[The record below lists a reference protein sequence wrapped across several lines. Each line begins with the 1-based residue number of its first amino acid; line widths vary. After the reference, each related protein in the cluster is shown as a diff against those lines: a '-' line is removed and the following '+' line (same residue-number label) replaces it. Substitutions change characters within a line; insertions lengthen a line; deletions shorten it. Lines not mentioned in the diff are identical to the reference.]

1 MLPSAPRAGFLQR
14 AGRPRKMATSIL
26 LVRALVE
33 GVEQRGTPRE
43 RFLAAAGY
51 EAERLDDGD
60 ARISVEEHDR
70 LVEIAID
77 VTGDNA
83 LGLHMGEIA
92 NATTYSLVAHLIAY
106 AATMRQA
113 IDSYLRYHR
122 ILTDQS
128 VFRLT
133 EQGQSATL
141 RFDVAPSTLV
151 CQRFHAEH
159 TLAGLFRLVQY
170 FGGGSGIH
178 RVSFEHARPEHA
190 SEYARLFG
198 GLERFEQ
205 PESGVTFDAALLDKA
220 QFHADAEFYA
230 ALEEQAR
237 QRVSRLDERTPHK
250 ERVFQFLI
258 ECVTVERQDMNAAA
272 RALGVSVRTL
282 RRRLH
287 EEGASYSDIAKAA
300 LAARAQ
306 RLVADVGRT
315 IDEAAY
321 LLGFSERSAFHRAFK
336 RWTGMTPMEY
346 RRASPRGIT
355 GTPSHGHNLAPR
367 GQSKNA

>member
-1 MLPSAPRAGFLQR
+1 
-14 AGRPRKMATSIL
+14 MALSIL

-33 GVEQRGTPRE
+33 GVEQRGVPRE
-43 RFLAAAGY
+43 RFLAAVGY
-51 EAERLDDGD
+51 DAARLEDGD
-60 ARISVEEHDR
+60 ARISAEEQDR
-70 LVEIAID
+70 LVELAIEVSRD
-77 VTGDNA
+77 PA
-83 LGLHMGEIA
+83 LGLHMGETA

-113 IDSYLRYHR
+113 VESYLRYHR

-133 EQGQSATL
+133 EQGKTARL
-141 RFDVAPSTLV
+141 RFDVAPSRLV

-170 FGGGSGIH
+170 FGGGDGIH
-178 RVSFEHARPEHA
+178 GVSFEHERPEYA
-190 SEYARLFG
+190 SEYARLFN

-205 PESGVTFDAALLDKA
+205 AESCVSFDSELLDRA
-220 QFHADAEFYA
+220 QFHADAEFHA

-237 QRVSRLDERTPHK
+237 QRMSRLDERTPHG
-250 ERVFQFLI
+250 ERVFQFLL
-258 ECVTVERQDMNAAA
+258 ECATVERQDMSAAA
-272 RALGVSVRTL
+272 RALGMSVRTL
-282 RRRLH
+282 RRRLR
-287 EEGASYSDIAKAA
+287 EEGAIYSELAKKA

-306 RLVADVGRT
+306 RLVSDADRT

-321 LLGFSERSAFHRAFK
+321 MLGFSERSAFHRAFK

-346 RRASPRGIT
+346 RRRPR
-355 GTPSHGHNLAPR
+355 
-367 GQSKNA
+367 